1 MRMTYLGRTGVQVS
15 ELCFGTMS
23 FGGDADAAEAA
34 LMYAACRE
42 RGINFFDCAD
52 VYSRGR
58 AEEILGALMAGHRD
72 ELVVTSK
79 FWNPM
84 GADANMRGA
93 NRRHMARAVEA
104 SLKRLN
110 TDRLD
115 IYFIHH
121 WDETTDLEDV
131 LRGLEDLVAS
141 GKVLYLGASNFAAW
155 QIMKALGIS
164 DRRGWARFD
173 VIQPMYSLVKR
184 QAEVE
189 LLPMAAS
196 ERLAVMSYS
205 PMGGGVLSGKYRADR
220 TANVGRLAADAK
232 YGSRYGED
240 WVHETAAAFCDKA
253 DALGLHPATLAV
265 AWAKS
270 RPEITAPIIGARS
283 LEQLG
288 PSLAAADFEM
298 GAALRHEIAALSR
311 KPAAATDRREEQE
324 GFPATK

>member
-23 FGGDADAAEAA
+23 FGGDADPAEASR
-34 LMYAACRE
+34 LYAACRE

-52 VYSRGR
+52 AYSRGR
-58 AEEILGALMAGHRD
+58 AEEILGDLMAGHRD

-84 GADANMRGA
+84 GADPNMRGA

-115 IYFIHH
+115 VYFIHH
-121 WDETTDLEDV
+121 WDETVDLEDV

-189 LLPMAAS
+189 LLPMAAA
-196 ERLAVMSYS
+196 ERLAVISYS
-205 PMGGGVLSGKYRADR
+205 PMGGGVLSGKYRLDR

-253 DALGLHPATLAV
+253 AALGVHPATLAV

-283 LEQLG
+283 AAQLA

-298 GAALRHEIAALSR
+298 SPELRDEIAALSR
-311 KPAAATDRREEQE
+311 KPATATDRREEQE